1 MTDADLLRYSRHILL
16 DEIGIAGQQA
26 IRNAHVLIIGAG
38 GLGSP
43 VALYLAASGVGHLT
57 ICDGDRVDSSN
68 LQRQI
73 IHRYDAIGQN
83 KADSAAL
90 SLAALN
96 PDVSVTTIPHYLSD
110 DALFETIAAHQ
121 IIIDA
126 SDNFATRYAINR
138 ACVQHRKAL
147 VSGAAIRFSG
157 QIAVFDLSQDDSP
170 CYQCLYPES
179 NSSDATSCS
188 QSGVFSPLVGIIGA
202 TQAAEAL
209 KLITAI
215 GTTLNSRLLLLDAL
229 DMQWRSI
236 NLHRDPGCAVC
247 AQD

>member
-1 MTDADLLRYSRHILL
+1 MNDAELLRYSRHILL

-26 IRNAHVLIIGAG
+26 IREARVLIIGAG

-43 VALYLAASGVGHLT
+43 VALYLAASGVGNLT
-57 ICDGDRVDSSN
+57 ICDGDSVDSSN

-73 IHRYDAIGQN
+73 IHSNAAVGKN
-83 KADSAAL
+83 KAKSAAL

-96 PDVSVTTIPHYLSD
+96 PAVCVTTIPRYLSD
-110 DALFETIAAHQ
+110 EALHEAIAAHQ

-126 SDNFATRYAINR
+126 SDNFATRYAVNR

-147 VSGAAIRFSG
+147 VAGAAIRFSG
-157 QIAVFDLSQDDSP
+157 QISVFDLRQKDSP
-170 CYQCLYPES
+170 CYHCLYPES
-179 NSSDATSCS
+179 NASDATSCA

-202 TQAAEAL
+202 SQAAEAL
-209 KLITAI
+209 KLITGI
-215 GTTLNSRLLLLDAL
+215 GTTLNGRLLLLDAL

-236 NLHRDPGCAVC
+236 GLHRDPHCAVC
-247 AQD
+247 AH